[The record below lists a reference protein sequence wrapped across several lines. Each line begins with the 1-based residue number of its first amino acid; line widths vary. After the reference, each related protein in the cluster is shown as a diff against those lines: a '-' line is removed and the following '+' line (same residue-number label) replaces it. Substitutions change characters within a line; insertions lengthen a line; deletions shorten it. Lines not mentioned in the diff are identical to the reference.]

1 MRNLIRPTAPK
12 QESKVAGKLDDLDVP
27 KRPARPAAQFA
38 VPIRT
43 DLSRPSTSTS
53 EPAKEAGSAS
63 VAPRLETVEPRTMI
77 VGQGIVLSGD
87 IKSCNRLVAEG
98 TLDAKLH
105 AGRQLEIA
113 EHGTFKGN
121 ATVEQCEVSGHFEG
135 ELVVSKRLFIR
146 SAGHVSGT
154 ISYGQIEV
162 ERGGKLSG
170 TVKANENGSA
180 IAGFGVLQAGE

>member
-1 MRNLIRPTAPK
+1 MADNT
-12 QESKVAGKLDDLDVP
+12 DDLGVP
-27 KRPARPAAQFA
+27 QMPTRLARQSN
-38 VPIRT
+38 VPGT
-43 DLSRPSTSTS
+43 VAEVSRPITSTS
-53 EPAKEAGSAS
+53 ESAKEPGAAS
-63 VAPRLETVEPRTMI
+63 GDARQPTEARTMM

-87 IKSCNRLVAEG
+87 IKSCNRLVVEG

-105 AGRQLEIA
+105 DCRELEIA

-170 TVKANENGSA
+170 TVKAGENGSA
-180 IAGFGVLQAGE
+180 IGSFGVVRARE